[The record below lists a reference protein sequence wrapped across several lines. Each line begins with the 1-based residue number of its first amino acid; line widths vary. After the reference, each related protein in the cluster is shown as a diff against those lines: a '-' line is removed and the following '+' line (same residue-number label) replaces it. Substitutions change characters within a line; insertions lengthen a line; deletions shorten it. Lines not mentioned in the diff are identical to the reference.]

1 MMSRHDLH
9 AEREWQQQMS
19 ERNERSRRIKMRRRK
34 IPVDD
39 HEETLLLLFVV
50 GWNALPTVAHH
61 RRLAQPG
68 VIALSPKASH
78 RLTSV
83 TDS

>member
-9 AEREWQQQMS
+9 AEREWIAQMA
-19 ERNERSRRIKMRRRK
+19 ERNERARRIKEMRRRK

-50 GWNALPTVAHH
+50 GVVNVLALIGVVVWVA
-61 RRLAQPG
+61 L
-68 VIALSPKASH
+68 
-78 RLTSV
+78 
-83 TDS
+83 

>member
-1 MMSRHDLH
+1 MSRHDLH

-19 ERNERSRRIKMRRRK
+19 ERNERARRIKMRRRK

-50 GWNALPTVAHH
+50 GVVNVLALI
-61 RRLAQPG
+61 G
-68 VIALSPKASH
+68 VVVWVLI
-78 RLTSV
+78 
-83 TDS
+83 